1 MNKKIILF
9 DGVCNFCNY
18 WVNFI
23 IDRDNKNIF
32 VFAALQSKTGQ
43 EFLSRLNFPTNEF
56 DTFILIDGEVYFTK
70 SDAAIKIAQDLKGW
84 PKILSLG
91 KFIPKRFRNFLY
103 DVIAKNRYKLFGKK
117 DYCRI
122 PSKEEKTKFLE

>member
-122 PSKEEKTKFLE
+122 PSKDEKAKFLE

>member
-1 MNKKIILF
+1 MF

-23 IDRDNKNIF
+23 IRRDIKNIF
-32 VFAALQSKTGQ
+32 IFAALQSKTGQ
-43 EFLSRLNFPTNEF
+43 EFLSRFNFPTNEF

-91 KFIPKRFRNFLY
+91 KFLPKKLRDFLY
-103 DVIAKNRYKLFGKK
+103 DLIARNRYRIFGKK

-122 PSKEEKTKFLE
+122 PSEEEKAKFLD